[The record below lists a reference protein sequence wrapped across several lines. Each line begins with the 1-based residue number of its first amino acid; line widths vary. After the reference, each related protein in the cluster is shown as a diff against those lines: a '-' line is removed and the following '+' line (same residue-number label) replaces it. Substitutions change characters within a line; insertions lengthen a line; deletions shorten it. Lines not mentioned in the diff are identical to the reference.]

1 VRIPS
6 PALVISVIA
15 LFIALGGTSYAVTQL
30 PKDSVGTKQLKKSA
44 VTSQKLKAGAVT
56 SRTIAKG
63 AVTDGKLAGNAVTG
77 AKVKDGSLTADDLTA
92 AARAELRGTPLT
104 SAAASGS
111 ALLPMTADAETE
123 VLSTTITVAY
133 PARLLLD
140 GFVSAGHFASSGT
153 TDEWVPVQCWPT
165 VNGTRAGGTSAGGV
179 LDGVL
184 AFSSLTDV
192 SLPISGSA
200 EVAAGTHTVSVRC
213 LAGASAAGSFYEVSS
228 RELTIAAF
236 GR

>member
-1 VRIPS
+1 MRLPS
-6 PALVISVIA
+6 PALVIAVIA
-15 LFIALGGTSYAVTQL
+15 LFVALGGTSYAVTQL
-30 PKDSVGTKQLKKSA
+30 PKNSVGTPQLKSGS
-44 VTSQKLKAGAVT
+44 VTTGK
-56 SRTIAKG
+56 IAKG
-63 AVTDGKLAGNAVTG
+63 AVSSGKIAGSAVTG
-77 AKVKDGSLTADDLTA
+77 AKVKDASLTADDLTA

-111 ALLPMTADAETE
+111 AILLLTADVETE

-140 GFVSAGHFASSGT
+140 GFVLAGHYASSGT
-153 TDEWVPVQCWPT
+153 TDEWVPVLCWPT
-165 VNGTRAGGTSAGGV
+165 VNGTRAAGTRAGGV

-184 AFSSLTDV
+184 AFMSLTDV
-192 SLPISGSA
+192 SLPITGSA

-213 LAGASAAGSFYEVSS
+213 LAGASAAGSYYEVSS